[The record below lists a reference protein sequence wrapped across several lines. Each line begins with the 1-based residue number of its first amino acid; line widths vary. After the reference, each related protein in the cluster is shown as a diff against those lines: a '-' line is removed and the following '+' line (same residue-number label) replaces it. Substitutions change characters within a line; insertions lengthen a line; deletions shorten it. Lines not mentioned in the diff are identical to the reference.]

1 MDVGNVLAKTSDNLS
16 VRRAFGTAY
25 EKDGLLIIPVALVTG
40 GGGGGTARPR
50 RRELAAGPG
59 DVPEGNPAGP
69 DATQQD
75 AERTD
80 TGAGSERTDTGAGSE
95 RTDTGAGCGGL
106 VLPVGAYVVKDGQV
120 RWVSAVDMTIA
131 VLASLSLV
139 RVLARTWRRSRRR

>member
-1 MDVGNVLAKTSDNLS
+1 MDVENLLAKASDNLS

-69 DATQQD
+69 DATQQ
-75 AERTD
+75 
-80 TGAGSERTDTGAGSE
+80 GSERTDTGAGSE
-95 RTDTGAGCGGL
+95 RTDTGAGFGGL
-106 VLPVGAYVVKDGQV
+106 VLPSGAYVVKGDQV
-120 RWVSAVDMTIA
+120 RWVPAVDVTIVA
-131 VLASLSLV
+131 VASLILV
-139 RVLARTWRRSRRR
+139 QVLARTWARRQRRRGRR